1 MIYVFF
7 FQDVTCEMQVKDL
20 EDLIPRVQRMA
31 LDAEEAHRYK
41 QVGHY
46 WMTGFVQ
53 CINPIFSFISDI
65 VFPPYIA
72 VAVHRWR
79 PFANS
84 I

>member
-20 EDLIPRVQRMA
+20 EDMIPRVQRMA

-46 WMTGFVQ
+46 WMTGLFNV
-53 CINPIFSFISDI
+53 
-65 VFPPYIA
+65 
-72 VAVHRWR
+72 
-79 PFANS
+79 
-84 I
+84 